1 MSSVRRR
8 ARTPIGSPA
17 YYSSSAFSASSS
29 PFDVPPRS
37 RSALHQSSLDLSKA
51 RNPSLSRRLRDSSW
65 GSSECLFRPSSSALA
80 STANYVLSSLGA
92 DFQRCRSPA
101 RGFTPP
107 PSLRRLGRESSPS
120 PVSNYYKSTYASS
133 WYDEYRPILRER
145 PALKDCQRPARG
157 SKERRE
163 SMGIITRHRHVVKF
177 REDPT
182 LHESSP
188 VVSRTR
194 QDGSGHSTRS
204 VDSGIGSFKDGQS
217 VQSPVDLED
226 MLGLDAPPVVLEELR
241 RDLLPV
247 TPGGKGAEGKHS
259 NATPTTPQNDRT
271 DDSIGRRRRMRN
283 RTVSE
288 ELLSSATSS
297 VPQESDKL
305 SHSNHRS
312 RETTSQSNGVATDG
326 PAQKPVVDGETTP
339 TIELPKVSEIY
350 ETVVVKLKKPKGKGA
365 PGDVSPVPDNVES
378 VVHCLPTP
386 NGHCVDGSEQSVEGR
401 TREISPAVVTV
412 ELLPK
417 KNENAAQEATNEN
430 KTPTATAANASPV
443 VKKVP
448 KTGKIASS
456 LAQLK
461 TGRKPEQD
469 QGKTKKDAKTG
480 PPSPQPKSSKPSTPE
495 SRDKPKLVHKTAQAA
510 PKLSNQDQ
518 AKHKMEDTKP
528 PSTASAPVS
537 QSPTSKLETH
547 TALQSKEQAFKDAS
561 TCQKSDRKPPFQTQ
575 PQEKPE
581 SKSAT
586 VDKLRTVDTSKAMP
600 KDVAAPPVVLPK
612 VVPTKPDTTDN
623 ATAVTDTTIKKP
635 ALEMLELRKKEPQG
649 RLAFK
654 SKEPQGMLELKK
666 RQPIPMGAPPEPAVA
681 AKSQETVPPPKPPRE
696 PAPAAALPPK
706 KDAPVAVTDKAPPA
720 GSRPA
725 VPTSLPQKKR
735 PSALLEKP
743 SPTSEKAQPTTPPP
757 RAGSAEAK
765 TDKRLKKIR
774 RSKDS
779 ESSGHSVPA
788 SPSLSAAPS
797 PLASPQVE
805 AAPAPCVGTPPAT
818 PDTGEPPSKAPRK
831 VKKVKKASKIKI
843 AGLASSSSSTSSGGS
858 VGGKRGAKQASQELE
873 SPTVPNA
880 EAAASVPSSPAPPSV
895 PPTATV
901 EAVIEPKASVAE
913 PSLPA
918 DVQPE
923 HAEHKQR
930 DDEAVTDASCECKVN
945 CHKKCEKHMANLC
958 GVNQKLLSEVL
969 ATVKKE
975 MATSPPGAGTP
986 GGGGGKT
993 RAAVSGAPEEAATT
1007 PALPASPRRSSTIA
1021 DISEV
1026 RQQLQYKDQEHER
1039 KEVDRR
1045 GEEAEARSRPPL
1057 PDSRSAPQTPTQEER
1072 VKFRKYN
1079 LTDFNLLKVLG
1090 KGSFGKVLL
1099 AELKGTKRH
1108 YAVKCL
1114 KKDVVLEDDDVECTL
1129 IERRVLAMGTQHPF
1143 LCNLFCT
1150 FQSQSHLFFVMEF
1163 LNGGD
1168 LMFHIQQSGKF
1179 DQDRARFYAAEIVCA
1194 LKFLHKRGIVYRDLK
1209 LDNVLLDRNG
1219 HVKIADFGMCK
1230 CGLADAEKTSTFCG
1244 TPDYIAP
1251 EIIKGQHYN
1260 QSVDWW
1266 SFGILT
1272 YEMLIGQS
1280 PFNGTDEDELFWSV
1294 CNEEA
1299 YYPRFLSRE
1308 AKSLLVLLL
1317 DKNAET
1323 RLGMPSCPAGDVCD
1337 QPFFRNI
1344 QWEKLEKKEVEPPF
1358 KPKLRNTADVSNFD
1372 SDFTMEKPVLT
1383 PIDPQILASM
1393 DQEQFKGFSYTNP
1406 AMTD

>member
-17 YYSSSAFSASSS
+17 YYGSSAFSASSS

-51 RNPSLSRRLRDSSW
+51 RNPTLSRRLRDSSW
-65 GSSECLFRPSSSALA
+65 GSSECLFRPSTSALA

-92 DFQRCRSPA
+92 DFQRCSSPA

-120 PVSNYYKSTYASS
+120 PMSNYYKSTYASS

-145 PALKDCQRPARG
+145 PALSNCQRPARG

-204 VDSGIGSFKDGQS
+204 VDSGIGSFKEVPS

-226 MLGLDAPPVVLEELR
+226 ILGLDAPPVVLEELR

-259 NATPTTPQNDRT
+259 DATPTTPQNDRT
-271 DDSIGRRRRMRN
+271 DDSTGRRRRMRN
-283 RTVSE
+283 RTASE
-288 ELLSSATSS
+288 ELLSSTSS
-297 VPQESDKL
+297 VPQESEN
-305 SHSNHRS
+305 SSRSNHRLRGTAS
-312 RETTSQSNGVATDG
+312 HPNGVVTDG

-350 ETVVVKLKKPKGKGA
+350 ETVVVKLKKPKGKSA

-386 NGHCVDGSEQSVEGR
+386 NGHCVDISGQSVEGR
-401 TREISPAVVTV
+401 AREISPAVVTV
-412 ELLPK
+412 ELPPK
-417 KNENAAQEATNEN
+417 KNEASAPEAANEN
-430 KTPTATAANASPV
+430 KAPTATAANAVPG

-469 QGKTKKDAKTG
+469 QAKTKKDARTG
-480 PPSPQPKSSKPSTPE
+480 PPSPQPKSSQPSTPE
-495 SRDKPKLVHKTAQAA
+495 PRDKPKLVTKTAQAA
-510 PKLSNQDQ
+510 PKLSTQDQ
-518 AKHKMEDTKP
+518 AKPKVEDVKP
-528 PSTASAPVS
+528 PSAANAAVS
-537 QSPTSKLETH
+537 QSRTSKPETH
-547 TALQSKEQAFKDAS
+547 TAPQAKEQASKDAS
-561 TCQKSDRKPPFQTQ
+561 TGQKSDSKPPFQTQ
-575 PQEKPE
+575 PQQKPE
-581 SKSAT
+581 PKPAV
-586 VDKLRTVDTSKAMP
+586 VDKLRTVDTSKAAP
-600 KDVAAPPVVLPK
+600 KDAVTPTVPPPK
-612 VVPTKPDTTDN
+612 AIPTKPDTTDK
-623 ATAVTDTTIKKP
+623 ATTVADTTIKKP
-635 ALEMLELRKKEPQG
+635 ALGMLELRKKEPLG
-649 RLAFK
+649 KLAFK

-666 RQPIPMGAPPEPAVA
+666 RQPIPMGAPPQPVVPA
-681 AKSQETVPPPKPPRE
+681 KLQETVPPPKPPQE
-696 PAPAAALPPK
+696 SAPVAALPPK
-706 KDAPVAVTDKAPPA
+706 KDAPVSVTDKVPPA

-735 PSALLEKP
+735 PTALLEKP
-743 SPTSEKAQPTTPPP
+743 SPTSDKAQPTTPPP

-765 TDKRLKKIR
+765 ADKRLKKIR

-788 SPSLSAAPS
+788 SPSGSTAPS

-805 AAPAPCVGTPPAT
+805 AAAAPGVGTPPAT
-818 PDTGEPPSKAPRK
+818 PEIGEPPSKAPRK

-858 VGGKRGAKQASQELE
+858 VGGKRGAKKASQELE
-873 SPTVPNA
+873 SPTVANA
-880 EAAASVPSSPAPPSV
+880 EAAASVQSAPATTST
-895 PPTATV
+895 PPTAAV

-913 PSLPA
+913 PSRPA
-918 DVQPE
+918 DVEPE
-923 HAEHKQR
+923 LAEHKQR
-930 DDEAVTDASCECKVN
+930 DDEAVAVASCECKVN

-969 ATVKKE
+969 ATVKKD
-975 MATSPPGAGTP
+975 MATSPPAAGTP
-986 GGGGGKT
+986 GGGGVGGKT
-993 RAAVSGAPEEAATT
+993 RAAVSGAPEETATT

-1026 RQQLQYKDQEHER
+1026 RQQLHYKDHEHER
-1039 KEVDRR
+1039 KEEDRR
-1045 GEEAEARSRPPL
+1045 GEEAEATSRPPI
-1057 PDSRSAPQTPTQEER
+1057 PGSRSAPQTPTQEER

-1168 LMFHIQQSGKF
+1168 LMFHIQQSGRF

-1209 LDNVLLDRNG
+1209 LDNLCIDSDG
-1219 HVKIADFGMCK
+1219 HVRIIDFGMCK
-1230 CGLADAEKTSTFCG
+1230 LKVYRQQPRAFCG
-1244 TPDYIAP
+1244 TPEYMAP

-1323 RLGMPSCPAGDVCD
+1323 RLGMPGCPAGDVCD

-1358 KPKLRNTADVSNFD
+1358 KPKLKNTADVSNFD

>member
-8 ARTPIGSPA
+8 ARTPLGSPT
-17 YYSSSAFSASSS
+17 YYASSAFSVSSS
-29 PFDVPPRS
+29 PFDASPRS
-37 RSALHQSSLDLSKA
+37 RSALHQSSLDLNKG

-65 GSSECLFRPSSSALA
+65 GSSECLFRPSSTALA
-80 STANYVLSSLGA
+80 STANYVLSNMGA

-107 PSLRRLGRESSPS
+107 PPLRRFGRDSSPS
-120 PVSNYYKSTYASS
+120 PVSSYYKSTYASS

-145 PALKDCQRPARG
+145 PALANCDRPARG

-204 VDSGIGSFKDGQS
+204 VDSGIGSFKECQS

-226 MLGLDAPPVVLEELR
+226 ILGLDAPPVVLEELR
-241 RDLLPV
+241 RDLLP
-247 TPGGKGAEGKHS
+247 
-259 NATPTTPQNDRT
+259 ATTAIKEVEAKLSDDLAATVQKDHADDRV
-271 DDSIGRRRRMRN
+271 GRRRRMRN
-283 RTVSE
+283 RTASE

-297 VPQESDKL
+297 VPQQSKSSTISKQRTRSSRPDKA
-305 SHSNHRS
+305 
-312 RETTSQSNGVATDG
+312 EINGL
-326 PAQKPVVDGETTP
+326 AQKQDVTDGETTP
-339 TIELPKVSEIY
+339 TIELPKVSEMY
-350 ETVVVKLKKPKGKGA
+350 ETVVVKLKKPKGKNLS
-365 PGDVSPVPDNVES
+365 GDISPVPDTVGS
-378 VVHCLPTP
+378 VARCLPTP
-386 NGHCVDGSEQSVEGR
+386 NGHCVEASDESEQAR

-412 ELLPK
+412 ELPPK
-417 KNENAAQEATNEN
+417 KTDNSAQETVHDSKAMT
-430 KTPTATAANASPV
+430 TSAANTLQGL
-443 VKKVP
+443 KKVP
-448 KTGKIASS
+448 KTGKVASS

-461 TGRKPEQD
+461 TGKKPEQD
-469 QGKTKKDAKTG
+469 QSKAKKDAKALS
-480 PPSPQPKSSKPSTPE
+480 PSPKSSQPSTPE
-495 SRDKPKLVHKTAQAA
+495 ARDKPKLVNKVTPTM
-510 PKLSNQDQ
+510 PKLGTQEQS
-518 AKHKMEDTKP
+518 KSKTEDVKP
-528 PSTASAPVS
+528 PTTSNVTGS
-537 QSPTSKLETH
+537 QLAASKL
-547 TALQSKEQAFKDAS
+547 QSSAVPQPKQQVPEDAP
-561 TCQKSDRKPPFQTQ
+561 TPQRSDKKPPFQTQ
-575 PQEKPE
+575 QQQKLEPNSTP
-581 SKSAT
+581 
-586 VDKLRTVDTSKAMP
+586 VDKHRDVDIIKPAPKEAVTSKGP
-600 KDVAAPPVVLPK
+600 QPK
-612 VVPTKPDTTDN
+612 VVDTKQESTEKSSPVADM
-623 ATAVTDTTIKKP
+623 TAKKT
-635 ALEMLELRKKEPQG
+635 ALGMLEFRKKEPQG

-666 RQPIPMGAPPEPAVA
+666 KQPIPMGPPPEAMVTSKSRDTVPPSKPTQEPQLAPTSPPKKETPAVA
-681 AKSQETVPPPKPPRE
+681 QQ
-696 PAPAAALPPK
+696 
-706 KDAPVAVTDKAPPA
+706 DKIPPA
-720 GSRPA
+720 GPRPA
-725 VPTSLPQKKR
+725 IPTSLPLKKR
-735 PSALLEKP
+735 SAALPDLSSPILDKP
-743 SPTSEKAQPTTPPP
+743 QPLATAP

-765 TDKRLKKIR
+765 VDNRLNKIR

-779 ESSGHSVPA
+779 ESSGHSV
-788 SPSLSAAPS
+788 LSSSSGSTALS

-805 AAPAPCVGTPPAT
+805 TVTTPPST
-818 PDTGEPPSKAPRK
+818 PDTGEPPGKTPRKVKK

-843 AGLASSSSSTSSGGS
+843 ASLASGSSSSGSSS
-858 VGGKRGAKQASQELE
+858 SAKRSAKKASQELE
-873 SPTVPNA
+873 SPT
-880 EAAASVPSSPAPPSV
+880 ASEPATSGASAPAIPS
-895 PPTATV
+895 ATV
-901 EAVIEPKASVAE
+901 AIEAVVEPTELVGE
-913 PSLPA
+913 PLRTA
-918 DVQPE
+918 DVAPKQKQP
-923 HAEHKQR
+923 
-930 DDEAVTDASCECKVN
+930 DEDAGADASCECKVN

-969 ATVKKE
+969 ATVKKD
-975 MATSPPGAGTP
+975 MATCPPAAGTP
-986 GGGGGKT
+986 GGGGGGKT
-993 RAAVSGAPEEAATT
+993 RAAAAQEEAAK
-1007 PALPASPRRSSTIA
+1007 APASPRRSSTIA
-1021 DISEV
+1021 DLSEV
-1026 RQQLQYKDQEHER
+1026 RQQLYYKEQER
-1039 KEVDRR
+1039 KEEERR
-1045 GEEAEARSRPPL
+1045 AEEAEAASRPPL
-1057 PDSRSAPQTPTQEER
+1057 PGSRSAPQTPTQEER

-1168 LMFHIQQSGKF
+1168 LMFHIQQSGRF

-1209 LDNVLLDRNG
+1209 LDNLCIDSDG
-1219 HVKIADFGMCK
+1219 HVRIIDFGMCK
-1230 CGLADAEKTSTFCG
+1230 LKVYRQQPRAFCG
-1244 TPDYIAP
+1244 TPEYMAP

-1323 RLGMPSCPAGDVCD
+1323 RLGMPGCPAGDVCD

-1344 QWEKLEKKEVEPPF
+1344 QWEKLEKKEIEPPF
-1358 KPKLRNTADVSNFD
+1358 KPKLKNTADVSNFD

>member
-1 MSSVRRR
+1 MSS
-8 ARTPIGSPA
+8 
-17 YYSSSAFSASSS
+17 
-29 PFDVPPRS
+29 
-37 RSALHQSSLDLSKA
+37 
-51 RNPSLSRRLRDSSW
+51 
-65 GSSECLFRPSSSALA
+65 
-80 STANYVLSSLGA
+80 
-92 DFQRCRSPA
+92 
-101 RGFTPP
+101 
-107 PSLRRLGRESSPS
+107 
-120 PVSNYYKSTYASS
+120 YYKSTYASS
-133 WYDEYRPILRER
+133 WYDEYRPIVRER
-145 PALKDCQRPARG
+145 PALSNCDRPARG

-188 VVSRTR
+188 VTSRTR

-204 VDSGIGSFKDGQS
+204 VDSGIGSFKECQP

-226 MLGLDAPPVVLEELR
+226 ILGLDAPPVVLEELR

-247 TPGGKGAEGKHS
+247 TAPVKTAETKS
-259 NATPTTPQNDRT
+259 SDTSVATVQNHHRDE
-271 DDSIGRRRRMRN
+271 SVGRRRRMRN
-283 RTVSE
+283 RAASD

-297 VPQESDKL
+297 VPQESENAAC
-305 SHSNHRS
+305 SNHRS
-312 RETTSQSNGVATDG
+312 RAAASRPKRVETNGL
-326 PAQKPVVDGETTP
+326 AQHHAVDGETTP

-350 ETVVVKLKKPKGKGA
+350 ETVVVKLKKPKGKNTS
-365 PGDVSPVPDNVES
+365 GDVSPVPDTVES

-386 NGHCVDGSEQSVEGR
+386 NGHCVDASDESVQGR

-412 ELLPK
+412 ELPPK
-417 KNENAAQEATNEN
+417 KTENTAQDTTRDSKAA
-430 KTPTATAANASPV
+430 TATPANALQG

-461 TGRKPEQD
+461 TGRKAEQD
-469 QGKTKKDAKTG
+469 QSKAKKDAKTG
-480 PPSPQPKSSKPSTPE
+480 PPSPQPKSSQPPTPE
-495 SRDKPKLVHKTAQAA
+495 PREKAKVLTKMATTPKLGTKEELKPKVEDKKPLTTTNATDSPLPVSKVEPPVMPPPKQQA
-510 PKLSNQDQ
+510 PKES
-518 AKHKMEDTKP
+518 P
-528 PSTASAPVS
+528 P
-537 QSPTSKLETH
+537 
-547 TALQSKEQAFKDAS
+547 
-561 TCQKSDRKPPFQTQ
+561 CQKSDKKPPFQTQ
-575 PQEKPE
+575 ALRKPE
-581 SKSAT
+581 PNAT
-586 VDKLRTVDTSKAMP
+586 VVDKPAAADTPKIAPKDAVTPAVPQP
-600 KDVAAPPVVLPK
+600 KDVPA
-612 VVPTKPDTTDN
+612 KPDSAEKTS
-623 ATAVTDTTIKKP
+623 AAADTTTKKP
-635 ALEMLELRKKEPQG
+635 AVGMLEFRKKEPQG

-666 RQPIPMGAPPEPAVA
+666 KQPIPMGPPQEPVVPPKPQA
-681 AKSQETVPPPKPPRE
+681 TVPPPKPPQE
-696 PAPAAALPPK
+696 PQPALPPK
-706 KDAPVAVTDKAPPA
+706 KDTPATAPDKIPPA
-720 GSRPA
+720 APRPA

-735 PSALLEKP
+735 SSALLDKA
-743 SPTSEKAQPTTPPP
+743 SPTSDKAQPTTPPP
-757 RAGSAEAK
+757 RAGSGETK
-765 TDKRLKKIR
+765 VDKRLKKIR

-779 ESSGHSVPA
+779 ESSGHSVPS
-788 SPSLSAAPS
+788 SPSGSTAPS

-805 AAPAPCVGTPPAT
+805 AASTPPAT
-818 PDTGEPPSKAPRK
+818 PDTGEPPGKTPRK
-831 VKKVKKASKIKI
+831 VKKVKKASKVKI
-843 AGLASSSSSTSSGGS
+843 AGLASGSSSTSSGSS
-858 VGGKRGAKQASQELE
+858 VGGKRGADKASHELE
-873 SPTVPNA
+873 SPTVT
-880 EAAASVPSSPAPPSV
+880 EAVASVPSAPAAPSA
-895 PPTATV
+895 PPTAAAAAAK
-901 EAVIEPKASVAE
+901 AVIEPAASVGE
-913 PSLPA
+913 PLRGT
-918 DVQPE
+918 DVEP
-923 HAEHKQR
+923 EHKQR
-930 DDEAVTDASCECKVN
+930 GDEEAVEETSCECKVN

-969 ATVKKE
+969 ATVKKD
-975 MATSPPGAGTP
+975 MATSPPAAGTP
-986 GGGGGKT
+986 GGGSGGKT
-993 RAAVSGAPEEAATT
+993 RAAAAGATEDASKTS
-1007 PALPASPRRSSTIA
+1007 ALPASPRRSSTIA
-1021 DISEV
+1021 DLSEV
-1026 RQQLQYKDQEHER
+1026 RQQLYYKDQENER
-1039 KEVDRR
+1039 KEEERR
-1045 GEEAEARSRPPL
+1045 GEEAEATSRPPL
-1057 PDSRSAPQTPTQEER
+1057 PGSRSAPQTPTQEER

-1099 AELKGTKRH
+1099 AELKGTRRH

-1168 LMFHIQQSGKF
+1168 LMFHIQQSGRF

-1209 LDNVLLDRNG
+1209 LDNLCIDSDG
-1219 HVKIADFGMCK
+1219 HVRIIDFGMCK
-1230 CGLADAEKTSTFCG
+1230 LKVYRQQPRAFCG
-1244 TPDYIAP
+1244 TPEYMAP

-1323 RLGMPSCPAGDVCD
+1323 RLGMPGCPAGDVCD

-1344 QWEKLEKKEVEPPF
+1344 QWDKLEKKEIEPPF
-1358 KPKLRNTADVSNFD
+1358 KPKLKSTADVSNFD